1 MYSPRVWVVFVV
13 WEHVQAGRSLTLIP
27 QSPWDKL
34 SLLFVECARV
44 SGQLAEQGCLS
55 YLGKWYLVLYF
66 GLGTASC
73 ISFALLL

>member
-13 WEHVQAGRSLTLIP
+13 WEHVQAGRSLTLVP

-44 SGQLAEQGCLS
+44 SGQLAEQGSVLS
-55 YLGKWYLVLYF
+55 WEVVPGSVLWF
-66 GLGTASC
+66 GHC
-73 ISFALLL
+73 